1 MKMFL
6 GYANID
12 VRSIR
17 MIISDYE
24 YLNFIKKV
32 SINVET
38 TNKCVLKCPGCERSD
53 INTEKDKQLV
63 KEKIKSGSDIPLSTV
78 EKIFNFFNQI
88 NFCGQ
93 ISDPIYHKNFLGLL
107 ELTNKFK
114 GKMIIISTN
123 GSHKPIEWFQK
134 AFTTAPHVKWIF
146 ALDGLPDT
154 SPIYR
159 INQKSYEVWEAMKLG
174 ASILAREPWHDYS
187 IVWKYIVFKYNEHQ
201 IDEAR
206 QLAGQHNIY
215 LILAK
220 SSRWYLKNII
230 HKYKPSDKWTSTSK
244 SVTYVS

>member
-1 MKMFL
+1 MFL

-174 ASILAREPWHDYS
+174 ASILAREPWHDHS

>member
-1 MKMFL
+1 
-6 GYANID
+6 
-12 VRSIR
+12 

-93 ISDPIYHKNFLGLL
+93 ISDPIYHKNFLKLL

-134 AFTTAPHVKWIF
+134 AFTIAPHVKWMF

-174 ASILAREPWHDYS
+174 ASILDR

-206 QLAGQHNIY
+206 QLADKHNIY

-220 SSRWYLKNII
+220 SSRWDKMTNE
-230 HKYKPSDKWTSTSK
+230 YKPSDKWISSSK

>member
-1 MKMFL
+1 
-6 GYANID
+6 
-12 VRSIR
+12 
-17 MIISDYE
+17 MIISDNE

-38 TNKCVLKCPGCERSD
+38 TNKCILKCPGCERND
-53 INTEKDKQLV
+53 IRTEKDKQLV
-63 KEKIKSGSDIPLSTV
+63 KEKIKSGSDIPLATV

-134 AFTTAPHVKWIF
+134 AFTTAPHVKWVF
-146 ALDGLPDT
+146 ALDGLPNT

-174 ASILAREPWHDYS
+174 ASILDRM
-187 IVWKYIVFKYNEHQ
+187 IWKYIVFKYNEHQ

-206 QLAGQHNIY
+206 QLAKQHNIY

-220 SSRWYLKNII
+220 SSRWDKMTNE
-230 HKYKPSDKWTSTSK
+230 YKPSDKWISSSK

>member
-1 MKMFL
+1 MCL
-6 GYANID
+6 GYANTN
-12 VRSIR
+12 VMSIR
-17 MIISDYE
+17 TMISDNE
-24 YLNFIKKV
+24 YLDFIRDV

-38 TNKCVLKCPGCERSD
+38 TNKCVLKCPGCERQD
-53 INTEKDKQLV
+53 IRTGKSIQLV
-63 KEKIKSGSDIPLSTV
+63 KEKIKAGSDISLSTV

-93 ISDPIYHKNFLGLL
+93 ISDPIYHKNFLELL

-114 GKMIIISTN
+114 DKRIIISTN
-123 GSHKPIEWFQK
+123 GSHKSIEWFRK
-134 AFTTAPHVKWIF
+134 AFTTAPHVKWTF

-159 INQKSYEVWEAMKLG
+159 INQKSYEVWEVMKLG
-174 ASILAREPWHDYS
+174 ASIS
-187 IVWKYIVFKYNEHQ
+187 NFINWKYIVFKYNEHQ

-206 QLAGQHNIY
+206 RLAKQYNMQLQ
-215 LILAK
+215 LAK